1 MKQFC
6 RWTGNEK
13 HLLFC
18 LSLSAAHNFCGARGE
33 ASHVDIASSRP
44 WLYEEKYQKLILKA
58 HSKASWMYAAA
69 NVEKISAWIEPD
81 VVTGCQRLSMP
92 ACSSGFWTMFSTYL
106 DFLYFP
112 NSFPA
117 CEETQARDRQGNH
130 EGNQEAKH
138 LSLRWQGRNSARC
151 FTLKVCP
158 QTSCNMQNPRTQ
170 RLGK

>member
-1 MKQFC
+1 M
-6 RWTGNEK
+6 TGK
-13 HLLFC
+13 ITVC
-18 LSLSAAHNFCGARGE
+18 SLH
-33 ASHVDIASSRP
+33 IASTRP

-112 NSFPA
+112 NFFPA
-117 CEETQARDRQGNH
+117 CEETQAHDRQGNH